1 LFLRVSEANGT
12 SNSSGIYISDVSG
25 NVETSGN
32 YIWFANAGTY
42 VMDII
47 LQWYSSSGA
56 DLLYTWYT
64 LNGVAIPFS
73 SCVYSNGG
81 KDASQICAVNLLLQT
96 VTAGSRVQLL
106 CYSSD
111 GGTLR
116 STTVSGVP
124 VNTAI
129 TVNAYQVTNNALPA
143 GASVGNYLNYNG
155 TNWVDTHINGAT
167 NNGHGYSTLL
177 YDTSLN
183 QIIQSASNSTTY
195 NKTFVIDHPTKQ
207 DHYLVHACLEGP
219 EAGVYYRGS
228 GKIDKG
234 TISTII
240 ELPEYTSSFTDF
252 TVQVTCKGKP
262 VLLGV
267 SDVYTNLF
275 EVYSDNLE
283 GAEFFW
289 VVYAKR
295 DSIETE
301 PPKKKVKVQGD
312 GPYRWIS

>member
-1 LFLRVSEANGT
+1 MTVGDYLRYDG
-12 SNSSGIYISDVSG
+12 SG
-25 NVETSGN
+25 
-32 YIWFANAGTY
+32 
-42 VMDII
+42 
-47 LQWYSSSGA
+47 
-56 DLLYTWYT
+56 
-64 LNGVAIPFS
+64 
-73 SCVYSNGG
+73 
-81 KDASQICAVNLLLQT
+81 
-96 VTAGSRVQLL
+96 
-106 CYSSD
+106 
-111 GGTLR
+111 
-116 STTVSGVP
+116 
-124 VNTAI
+124 
-129 TVNAYQVTNNALPA
+129 
-143 GASVGNYLNYNG
+143 
-155 TNWVDTHINGAT
+155 WVDTQITAAT
-167 NNGHGYSTLL
+167 DNGHGYSTLL

-183 QIIQSASNSTTY
+183 KIIKSDSNSTTY

-228 GKIDKG
+228 GKINKG
-234 TISTII
+234 TVSTIV

-267 SDVYTNLF
+267 SEVYLNLF
-275 EVYSDNLE
+275 EVYSDSLE

-301 PPKKKVKVQGD
+301 PPKKRVKIQGD